1 MKFLAENW
9 WYFLIVFAMVFM
21 MFRKGGCCGSHSHQ
35 EASEV
40 NSEKNMN
47 SCCKDEPLENKRK

>member
-9 WYFLIVFAMVFM
+9 WYFLIVFAMAFM

-35 EASEV
+35 EASKI
-40 NSEKNMN
+40 NSGKNMN
-47 SCCKDEPLENKRK
+47 SCCKDKSSENKRE